1 MTTEKSEGVYPSPK
15 KTKFEQL
22 RADHELFLQAFE
34 KPTQIYRF
42 LRTRNA
48 VAPVFLHRTLS
59 YMKHRRTPRS
69 GKKRK
74 DFKVDNMLEKVQDES
89 STLNSRDPLE
99 SSGFMNLTFSGF
111 YHGSG
116 PVNGDLAGSRKSS
129 LLVEDFIKVDV
140 LLVKVCHK
148 RRKETDPQVVTVPL
162 GQGSAPFNPRSQ
174 LLPASPSASVSVP
187 NGTFKSGKTSRTCIL
202 SLQVS
207 VPYRIHSKGPKK
219 KRKKSTV
226 GAQSDLGEAEN
237 GMDLDTPC
245 STGAPGT
252 ETPDGPPTKR
262 RRTHCAS
269 PDAEWDSGSASE
281 HSSSYDVEHKVYI
294 AELIVF
300 DNNKHCLLTDGDY
313 ELALSEKHKKPGRKK
328 GILSNRSSWDN
339 VFEGQMGPFEVFA
352 YGPTLKFKLSWS
364 GSPLAR
370 PPRRPTSLP
379 IRSPLTVQN
388 SPSTTDARTP
398 SEEADGNKENRK
410 KQRIFYQFIY
420 NNNTRQQTE
429 AREDL
434 YCPWCSIDCRQLYS
448 LLKHLKL
455 CHRRFVFTY
464 APHSKGERI
473 DVSVNENYDG
483 SYYGK
488 PEDMNDLLGYAL
500 SREGPCRRLSNTHV
514 MVWRPQRRRE
524 SLSEFLEPDDG
535 EYDANRPFY
544 NGHHRMYFHSKTKL
558 PIRSAEKDQD
568 SEDETIPEW
577 MRAKTIQLIDEFTDV
592 NDGEKELM
600 KLWNLHMMKNSYIAD
615 FQVLEACRSF
625 ISNYSRDLKEKNL
638 ERNFLLHLMNLHDF
652 NLITSSQIEE
662 IIGKMRES
670 WKELS

>member
-1 MTTEKSEGVYPSPK
+1 MASEKADVIYSSPK

-59 YMKHRRTPRS
+59 YMKHRRTRLAAM
-69 GKKRK
+69 KRK
-74 DFKVDNMLEKVQDES
+74 SFKVDDMLEKVQRDS
-89 STLNSRDPLE
+89 SNSDVGDPLE
-99 SSGFMNLTFSGF
+99 NSGYMNLTFTGF
-111 YHGSG
+111 FHGSG
-116 PVNGDLAGSRKSS
+116 PVNGDLSNSKKST

-148 RRKETDPQVVTVPL
+148 RRKESESQVLTVPL

-174 LLPASPSASVSVP
+174 LLPVSPSASVSVP

-207 VPYRIHSKGPKK
+207 VPYRVSSKGVTKKGRKK
-219 KRKKSTV
+219 KK
-226 GAQSDLGEAEN
+226 AGEFIADAAADEN
-237 GMDLDTPC
+237 GVNDNL
-245 STGAPGT
+245 
-252 ETPDGPPTKR
+252 TPDEPPAKR
-262 RRTHCAS
+262 RRVARGS
-269 PDAEWDSGSASE
+269 PQGEWDDGNVSE
-281 HSSSYDVEHKVYI
+281 NSNSCETEHTVYT

-313 ELALSEKHKKPGRKK
+313 ELALSEKHKRPGRKK
-328 GILSNRSSWDN
+328 GILSNRTSWEN

-364 GSPLAR
+364 GTPLAR

-379 IRSPLTVQN
+379 LRAPLTSQNVASTNDNRSP
-388 SPSTTDARTP
+388 A
-398 SEEADGNKENRK
+398 EEAIRNNENKK

-434 YCPWCSIDCRQLYS
+434 YCPWCSIDCRRLYS

-455 CHRRFVFTY
+455 CHRRFIFTY

-483 SYYGK
+483 SYDGK

-500 SREGPCRRLSNTHV
+500 SREGPCRRVANTHV

-535 EYDANRPFY
+535 EFDGSRPFY
-544 NGHHRMYFHSKTKL
+544 NGHHRMYFHSETTL
-558 PIRSAEKDQD
+558 PIRTTEKDQD

-577 MRAKTIQLIDEFTDV
+577 MRVKTIQLIDEFTDV
-592 NDGEKELM
+592 NDGEKQLM
-600 KLWNLHMMKNSYIAD
+600 KLWNLHLMKNSYIAD
-615 FQVLEACRSF
+615 FQVIDACRSF
-625 ISNYSRDLKEKNL
+625 IDKNSQELKEKNL
-638 ERNFLLHLMNLHDF
+638 ERNFLLHLINLHDF

-662 IIGKMRES
+662 ITGKLRGC
-670 WKELS
+670 WKELGPVTC

>member
-1 MTTEKSEGVYPSPK
+1 MTSEKTDVIYPTSK

-59 YMKHRRTPRS
+59 YMKHRRTCRS
-69 GKKRK
+69 TKKRR
-74 DFKVDNMLEKVQDES
+74 DFKVDNMLEKIQSENNRLD
-89 STLNSRDPLE
+89 STDPLE
-99 SSGFMNLTFSGF
+99 NSGYMNLTFTGF
-111 YHGSG
+111 FHGSG
-116 PVNGDLAGSRKSS
+116 PANGDLANSKKST

-140 LLVKVCHK
+140 VLVKICHK

-162 GQGSAPFNPRSQ
+162 GQGSAPFNPRTQ
-174 LLPASPSASVSVP
+174 LLPVSPSASVSVP
-187 NGTFKSGKTSRTCIL
+187 SGTFKSGKTSRTCIL

-207 VPYRIHSKGPKK
+207 VPYRINGKGTKK
-219 KRKKSTV
+219 KLKKKAGDS
-226 GAQSDLGEAEN
+226 QSDVPEEEN
-237 GMDLDTPC
+237 GITDAAT
-245 STGAPGT
+245 S
-252 ETPDGPPTKR
+252 EEPPIKR
-262 RRTHCAS
+262 RRVARGCSA
-269 PDAEWDSGSASE
+269 DVDWDEGSASE
-281 HSSSYDVEHKVYI
+281 NSNTYETENKVYT

-313 ELALSEKHKKPGRKK
+313 ELALNEKNKKPGRKK
-328 GILSNRSSWDN
+328 GILSNRTSWEN

-364 GSPLAR
+364 GTPVAR
-370 PPRRPTSLP
+370 PPRRPSSLP
-379 IRSPLTVQN
+379 LRSPLTTQN
-388 SPSTTDARTP
+388 ASSTNDARSP
-398 SEEADGNKENRK
+398 AEEPDGNKENRK

-429 AREDL
+429 AREDH
-434 YCPWCSIDCRQLYS
+434 YCPWCSIDCRKLYS

-455 CHRRFVFTY
+455 CHRRFIFTY

-483 SYYGK
+483 SYDGK

-500 SREGPCRRLSNTHV
+500 SREGPSRRLPTTHV
-514 MVWRPQRRRE
+514 MVWRPPRRRE

-535 EYDANRPFY
+535 ELDGSRPFY
-544 NGHHRMYFHSKTKL
+544 NGHHRMYFHSETTL
-558 PIRSAEKDQD
+558 PIRTAEKEHD

-577 MRAKTIQLIDEFTDV
+577 MRVKTIQLIDEFTDV

-615 FQVLEACRSF
+615 FQVIEACRSF
-625 ISNYSRDLKEKNL
+625 IDNYSQRLKEKNL
-638 ERNFLLHLMNLHDF
+638 ERNFLLHLVNLHDF

-662 IIGKMRES
+662 ITAKLRES
-670 WKELS
+670 WKGRAPSTS

>member
-1 MTTEKSEGVYPSPK
+1 
-15 KTKFEQL
+15 
-22 RADHELFLQAFE
+22 
-34 KPTQIYRF
+34 
-42 LRTRNA
+42 
-48 VAPVFLHRTLS
+48 
-59 YMKHRRTPRS
+59 MKHRRTSRP

-74 DFKVDNMLEKVQDES
+74 DFKVNNMLEKVHEES
-89 STLNSRDPLE
+89 GRINSTDPLE
-99 SSGFMNLTFSGF
+99 NSGYMNLTFSGF
-111 YHGSG
+111 FHGSG
-116 PVNGDLAGSRKSS
+116 PVNGDLAGSRKST

-148 RRKETDPQVVTVPL
+148 RRKETDPQVITVPL

-174 LLPASPSASVSVP
+174 FLPASPSSSVSVP

-207 VPYRIHSKGPKK
+207 VPYRVNSKAPKK
-219 KRKKSTV
+219 KRKKSV
-226 GAQSDLGEAEN
+226 VEVQSDMGETEN
-237 GMDLDTPC
+237 GGPET
-245 STGAPGT
+245 A
-252 ETPDGPPTKR
+252 TPDEPPTKR
-262 RRTHCAS
+262 RRTAQVS
-269 PDAEWDSGSASE
+269 PDPECDSGSGSE
-281 HSSSYDVEHKVYI
+281 NSSVYETEHKVYI

-328 GILSNRSSWDN
+328 GILSNRTSWEN

-370 PPRRPTSLP
+370 PARRPTSLP
-379 IRSPLTVQN
+379 LRSPLTVQ
-388 SPSTTDARTP
+388 SAPSTNDLRSPA
-398 SEEADGNKENRK
+398 EEADGNKENRK
-410 KQRIFYQFIY
+410 RQRIFYQFIY

-500 SREGPCRRLSNTHV
+500 SREGPCRRLSSTHV

-535 EYDANRPFY
+535 ECDGNRPFY

-558 PIRSAEKDQD
+558 PIRSAEKGQD

-600 KLWNLHMMKNSYIAD
+600 KLWNLHLMKNSYIAD

-625 ISNYSRDLKEKNL
+625 IDNYSRDLKEKNL
-638 ERNFLLHLMNLHDF
+638 ERNFLLHLVNLHDF

-662 IIGKMRES
+662 ITGKMRES

>member
-237 GMDLDTPC
+237 GMDKTVL
-245 STGAPGT
+245 
-252 ETPDGPPTKR
+252 E
-262 RRTHCAS
+262 
-269 PDAEWDSGSASE
+269 SGQSFFGNSVL
-281 HSSSYDVEHKVYI
+281 VEEAMSV
-294 AELIVF
+294 L
-300 DNNKHCLLTDGDY
+300 
-313 ELALSEKHKKPGRKK
+313 
-328 GILSNRSSWDN
+328 
-339 VFEGQMGPFEVFA
+339 
-352 YGPTLKFKLSWS
+352 TLKSAFRSCKLSVS
-364 GSPLAR
+364 F
-370 PPRRPTSLP
+370 
-379 IRSPLTVQN
+379 Q
-388 SPSTTDARTP
+388 
-398 SEEADGNKENRK
+398 
-410 KQRIFYQFIY
+410 
-420 NNNTRQQTE
+420 
-429 AREDL
+429 
-434 YCPWCSIDCRQLYS
+434 
-448 LLKHLKL
+448 
-455 CHRRFVFTY
+455 
-464 APHSKGERI
+464 PHSKGERI

-577 MRAKTIQLIDEFTDV
+577 MRAKTIQVGGVQWEGLFSMT
-592 NDGEKELM
+592 LRC
-600 KLWNLHMMKNSYIAD
+600 H
-615 FQVLEACRSF
+615 
-625 ISNYSRDLKEKNL
+625 SRQNKSLNRTNQK
-638 ERNFLLHLMNLHDF
+638 FYQ
-652 NLITSSQIEE
+652 TS
-662 IIGKMRES
+662 
-670 WKELS
+670 

>member
-1 MTTEKSEGVYPSPK
+1 MTSEKADVIYPSPK

-59 YMKHRRTPRS
+59 YMKHRRTRPAS
-69 GKKRK
+69 TKKRK
-74 DFKVDNMLEKVQDES
+74 SFKINDMLEKVES
-89 STLNSRDPLE
+89 ENNRSETGDPLE
-99 SSGFMNLTFSGF
+99 NSGYMNLTFTGF
-111 YHGSG
+111 FHGSG
-116 PVNGDLAGSRKSS
+116 PVNGDLSNNKKSA

-140 LLVKVCHK
+140 LLVKICHK
-148 RRKETDPQVVTVPL
+148 RRKESDPQVVTNPL

-174 LLPASPSASVSVP
+174 LLPVSPSSSVSIP
-187 NGTFKSGKTSRTCIL
+187 NGTFRGGKTSRTCIL

-207 VPYRIHSKGPKK
+207 VPYRVNNKSTKKRGKK
-219 KRKKSTV
+219 KKNA
-226 GAQSDLGEAEN
+226 GEPLSDAAEDEN
-237 GMDLDTPC
+237 GVDDTL
-245 STGAPGT
+245 
-252 ETPDGPPTKR
+252 TPEEPPTKR
-262 RRTHCAS
+262 RRVGRSYPEGEWEDGDAS
-269 PDAEWDSGSASE
+269 DN
-281 HSSSYDVEHKVYI
+281 SSSCETAHTVYT

-313 ELALSEKHKKPGRKK
+313 ELALHEKHKRPGRKK
-328 GILSNRSSWDN
+328 GILSNRTSWEN

-364 GSPLAR
+364 GTPLAR

-379 IRSPLTVQN
+379 LRAPLTSQD
-388 SPSTTDARTP
+388 SASTNDVRTP
-398 SEEADGNKENRK
+398 SEEANGNSESRK
-410 KQRIFYQFIY
+410 RQRVFYQFIY

-429 AREDL
+429 ARDDFF
-434 YCPWCSIDCRQLYS
+434 CPWCSIDCRGLYS

-455 CHRRFVFTY
+455 CHRRFIFTY

-483 SYYGK
+483 SYDGK
-488 PEDMNDLLGYAL
+488 PEDMNDILGYAL
-500 SREGPCRRLSNTHV
+500 SREGPCRRVPSTHV
-514 MVWRPQRRRE
+514 VVWRPQRRRE

-535 EYDANRPFY
+535 EFDSNRPFY
-544 NGHHRMYFHSKTKL
+544 NGHHRMYFHSETTL
-558 PIRSAEKDQD
+558 PIITTEKDQD

-577 MRAKTIQLIDEFTDV
+577 MRVKTIQLIDEFTDV

-600 KLWNLHMMKNSYIAD
+600 KLWNLHLMKNSYIAD
-615 FQVLEACRSF
+615 FQVIDACRSF
-625 ISNYSRDLKEKNL
+625 IDKNSQKLRERNL
-638 ERNFLLHLMNLHDF
+638 ERNFLLHLVNLHDF

-662 IIGKMRES
+662 ISGKLRDH
-670 WKELS
+670 WKEPTSSSTC

>member
-1 MTTEKSEGVYPSPK
+1 MTTEKPDVIYSSPK

-59 YMKHRRTPRS
+59 YMKHRRTPRPA
-69 GKKRK
+69 KKRN
-74 DFKVDNMLEKVQDES
+74 DFKVDDMLDKVEND
-89 STLNSRDPLE
+89 SRKSDSIDPLE
-99 SSGFMNLTFSGF
+99 NSGYMNLTFTGF
-111 YHGSG
+111 FHGSG
-116 PVNGDLAGSRKSS
+116 PVNGEMASKKTT

-148 RRKETDPQVVTVPL
+148 RRKETDPQVITVPL

-174 LLPASPSASVSVP
+174 LLPASPSACVSVH

-207 VPYRIHSKGPKK
+207 VPYRVNAKGTKK
-219 KRKKSTV
+219 KRKKKKA
-226 GAQSDLGEAEN
+226 GEPQSDVGEEEN
-237 GMDLDTPC
+237 GVTDT
-245 STGAPGT
+245 
-252 ETPDGPPTKR
+252 TPEEPPIKR
-262 RRTHCAS
+262 RRMARAC
-269 PDAEWDSGSASE
+269 PDGEWDSGSASE
-281 HSSSYDVEHKVYI
+281 NSVSYETENKVYT

-328 GILSNRSSWDN
+328 GILSNRTSWEN

-364 GSPLAR
+364 GTPLAR

-379 IRSPLTVQN
+379 LRAPLTIQNAASTNDVRSP
-388 SPSTTDARTP
+388 A
-398 SEEADGNKENRK
+398 EEADGNKENRK
-410 KQRIFYQFIY
+410 RQRIFYQFIY

-483 SYYGK
+483 SYDGK

-500 SREGPCRRLSNTHV
+500 SREGPYRRLPATHV

-535 EYDANRPFY
+535 EFDGNRPFY
-544 NGHHRMYFHSKTKL
+544 NGHHRMYFHSETTL
-558 PIRSAEKDQD
+558 PIRTTEKDQD

-577 MRAKTIQLIDEFTDV
+577 MRVKTIQLIDEFTDV

-600 KLWNLHMMKNSYIAD
+600 KLWNLHLMKNSYIAD

-625 ISNYSRDLKEKNL
+625 IDKNSQELKERNL
-638 ERNFLLHLMNLHDF
+638 QRNFLLHLVNLHDF

-662 IIGKMRES
+662 ITAKLRES
-670 WKELS
+670 WKDLDPVTR